1 MLRDVTYFV
10 YIAASRSRNL
20 YIGVTNS
27 LIRRMEEHRS
37 GESTFTS
44 RYKIERLVYY
54 EAFQYA
60 NDAIRRETV
69 LKGWKRS
76 RKIELIESL
85 NPAWVDLSE
94 EFGKLIVFREA
105 DSSLRSE

>member
-1 MLRDVTYFV
+1 MPKDVTYFV

-27 LIRRMEEHRS
+27 LVRRMEEHRN

-44 RYKIERLVYY
+44 RYKIERLIYY
-54 EAFQYA
+54 EAFQYV

-69 LKGWKRS
+69 LKGWTRA
-76 RKIELIESL
+76 RKLSLIESL
-85 NPAWVDLSE
+85 NPGWVDLSAD
-94 EFGKLIVFREA
+94 FGKIIRYQEP
-105 DSSLRSE
+105 DK